1 MRGSADIDLVVFFN
15 GLSSISDLEA
25 SRKHLLDLLKEKVQ
39 SYGPWRGRIALQNR
53 TLFSLC
59 YTLDGQEIDILP
71 ACDIIKGVFCLFV
84 CLFVCACVR
93 ACVRACVCV

>member
-15 GLSSISDLEA
+15 GLSSIEDLQA
-25 SRKHLLDLLKEKVQ
+25 NRKYLLDLLEEKVQ
-39 SYGPWRGRIALQNR
+39 SYGPWRGRIALENR

-71 ACDIIKGVFCLFV
+71 ACNIIQRVLFLCL
-84 CLFVCACVR
+84 
-93 ACVRACVCV
+93 